1 MLKVIQITH
10 AVVTL
15 QVVVFEIMASTV
27 PYVSD
32 RCIHVVF
39 VISWS
44 PSLYSMHGGRLGSAG
59 IIGIIGFGT
68 LLE

>member
-15 QVVVFEIMASTV
+15 QVVVFETMASTV

-32 RCIHVVF
+32 RCVH